1 MAGEVARVCAQCGG
15 PFPEP
20 LSRRGRPRVWCSVR
34 CRRDS
39 SAARRAAE
47 RGARPVEV
55 VTVAT
60 ERTRYASVPVRDL
73 ARAIK
78 ETPSLAVELAETL
91 RQITEDA
98 AYDRALTKSIAD
110 ALDATGNAALRAARA
125 DLDRRERELK
135 QHSERLDRRERAL
148 AQRPATAPAP
158 APAQNPWSA
167 YMGQPKHQG

>member
-1 MAGEVARVCAQCGG
+1 MAGEIARVCAQCGG

-98 AYDRALTKSIAD
+98 AYDRALTQSIAD
-110 ALDATGNAALRAARA
+110 ALDATGNAALRAGRA
-125 DLDRRERELK
+125 DLDRRERELN
-135 QHSERLDRRERAL
+135 QRRERLVQQERAA
-148 AQRPATAPAP
+148 AQRQQAAPPVYRAPTAFERPP
-158 APAQNPWSA
+158 QRPS
-167 YMGQPKHQG
+167 